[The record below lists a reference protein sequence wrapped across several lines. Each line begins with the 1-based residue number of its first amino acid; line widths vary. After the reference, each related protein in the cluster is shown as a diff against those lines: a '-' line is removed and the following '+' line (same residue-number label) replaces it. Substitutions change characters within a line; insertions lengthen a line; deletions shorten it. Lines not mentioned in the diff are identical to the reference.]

1 LTSAKHQRCDRKFK
15 YQATAMADSQDDLS
29 TSAEEC
35 SPVNQN
41 CILMRTA
48 QRLEEFYRKGLMCDV
63 CLITGHKRIQAHRVV
78 LAAASDYFHALF
90 TTNMKESLSDEV
102 HIGSIDPDIL
112 EAIITYCY
120 SGVIEVNEMN
130 VENLFQGASMLQVP
144 SVVDRCS
151 ELLIEK
157 LHPSNC
163 IGIRSFADRNG
174 CDVLMDAAEKFVYQN
189 FVEVIKHDEYLLL
202 NVAEVI
208 ELLSSDFLN
217 VPNEGIIYEALMLWI
232 MHSKEERVEYLER
245 LFDVLRIAVLP
256 PKYIVEQIKTNPLIM
271 NSLVCC
277 KQIVDALEFHL
288 CPSARS
294 MFELGIRCRARKSTL
309 GSVICFGGT
318 DATKKA
324 LISEQYDFVNDRW
337 NPVVYASKRVQFGVA
352 LFGDRVF
359 FVGGR
364 EGLKTLSVVDVW
376 DYKRDK
382 NVCLTRI
389 PSMNTPRHAL
399 GVAVMDDMIFAIGGH
414 DGWTCLSSAERF
426 DGKEWVKIADMS
438 TARSSFGI
446 AVLNGKIY
454 AVGGRGAGNCHSS
467 VECYHPLR
475 NCWYPCADMS
485 HPRGNVAV
493 GVLNG
498 FLYAVGGVSSVISKL
513 AVRYTAVE
521 RYNPETDEW
530 IYVAHLSSARDG
542 IAICTV
548 GCFLLAIGGYSDK
561 QYENCVEY
569 YDEIS
574 CRWHK
579 IAPLKYARAGASA
592 LVFPNVTVYP

>member
-1 LTSAKHQRCDRKFK
+1 
-15 YQATAMADSQDDLS
+15 
-29 TSAEEC
+29 
-35 SPVNQN
+35 
-41 CILMRTA
+41 
-48 QRLEEFYRKGLMCDV
+48 
-63 CLITGHKRIQAHRVV
+63 
-78 LAAASDYFHALF
+78 
-90 TTNMKESLSDEV
+90 
-102 HIGSIDPDIL
+102 
-112 EAIITYCY
+112 
-120 SGVIEVNEMN
+120 
-130 VENLFQGASMLQVP
+130 
-144 SVVDRCS
+144 
-151 ELLIEK
+151 
-157 LHPSNC
+157 
-163 IGIRSFADRNG
+163 
-174 CDVLMDAAEKFVYQN
+174 
-189 FVEVIKHDEYLLL
+189 
-202 NVAEVI
+202 
-208 ELLSSDFLN
+208 
-217 VPNEGIIYEALMLWI
+217 MLWI

-309 GSVICFGGT
+309 GTVICFGGT

-352 LFGDRVF
+352 LFGDRIF
-359 FVGGR
+359 FIGGR

-399 GVAVMDDMIFAIGGH
+399 AMMDDMIFAIGGH

-485 HPRGNVAV
+485 QPRGNVAV

-542 IAICTV
+542 IAVCTV

-592 LVFPNVTVYP
+592 VVFPNVTVYP